1 MPFVTSAP
9 AARSQSGEKPK
20 AAIEPISTTLPAPL
34 RTISFVAFGSYSS
47 TTLRRCLDAADDLD
61 RDAQEVLRRRLV
73 EARAADEARQH
84 DLGGLVDAASDER
97 EDRPHRALGERQK
110 EGETAGH
117 R

>member
-47 TTLRRCLDAADDLD
+47 AAVAGASTPPTTSIAT
-61 RDAQEVLRRRLV
+61 RRRFFAV
-73 EARAADEARQH
+73 
-84 DLGGLVDAASDER
+84 AS
-97 EDRPHRALGERQK
+97 
-110 EGETAGH
+110 
-117 R
+117 